1 MSNVGVGASCHVLGR
16 SAGVVRWFGA
26 VEFAAGVWVGV
37 ELSKIG
43 SGKNDGSVLGVRYFN
58 CQHNTGVFVRPEQV
72 TFDVQAAATTR
83 IQSLQRARKDR
94 SSQRQIEAFKCW
106 NAIEGS
112 DELQHLSATRAVSM
126 VDSYMQSVH
135 GAAPQRTQ
143 PAPEGRAPAPPP
155 SYTGPRITYPVTRSQ
170 AVRLV
175 AHFRE
180 TPDLPLHAR
189 YARDLIVGMLDV
201 LRTTVDSAVFDLTID
216 RGQRLRVLGDTHG
229 QLADFLYI
237 LQQHGLPS
245 AENPYLVNGDIA
257 DRGGQARERA
267 LTVACARARARA
279 VLLLMLSCF
288 GQGRTRAKSS

>member
-1 MSNVGVGASCHVLGR
+1 
-16 SAGVVRWFGA
+16 
-26 VEFAAGVWVGV
+26 
-37 ELSKIG
+37 
-43 SGKNDGSVLGVRYFN
+43 
-58 CQHNTGVFVRPEQV
+58 VFVRPEQV

-143 PAPEGRAPAPPP
+143 PGLKAEPPPP